1 MTERIDIKPARP
13 HAPLPPLRDS
23 SFWDA
28 GMGGIFT
35 CYCIVLALRLYR
47 GHQAQQIEASEVMPA

>member
-13 HAPLPPLRDS
+13 HAPLRQLRDS
-23 SFWDA
+23 SFWGA

-35 CYCIVLALRLYR
+35 CYRIVLTLRFYR
-47 GHQAQQIEASEVMPA
+47 GRQALQIEASAVMPA